1 MLSTFAL
8 HSGRTNEEKY
18 ADLLKEMPI
27 ETGDLG
33 LHKTFTLLTL
43 TTTLFMKKLALS
55 LSLFFLACMTA
66 TAKSVVFTLSNGTKI
81 YYLLG
86 GETNPV
92 MRFVDGKITVN
103 ADSYEFADIKNFYIS
118 ATDDPTAIEA
128 VLDKRN
134 ISFKDNTVVIQSSKT
149 STAAVYAIGGTAVK
163 ADMQKDGDILT
174 IDLSSLPAGSYVIK
188 AGKAS
193 FKVTKR

>member
-1 MLSTFAL
+1 MK
-8 HSGRTNEEKY
+8 RKY
-18 ADLLKEMPI
+18 ANMLKKRQRHWQSQPI
-27 ETGDLG
+27 SDISIINQ
-33 LHKTFTLLTL
+33 TL

-134 ISFKDNTVVIQSSKT
+134 ISFKDNTVVIQSSET

>member
-1 MLSTFAL
+1 
-8 HSGRTNEEKY
+8 
-18 ADLLKEMPI
+18 
-27 ETGDLG
+27 
-33 LHKTFTLLTL
+33 
-43 TTTLFMKKLALS
+43 
-55 LSLFFLACMTA
+55 
-66 TAKSVVFTLSNGTKI
+66 
-81 YYLLG
+81 
-86 GETNPV
+86 

-134 ISFKDNTVVIQSSKT
+134 ISFKDNTVVIQSSET